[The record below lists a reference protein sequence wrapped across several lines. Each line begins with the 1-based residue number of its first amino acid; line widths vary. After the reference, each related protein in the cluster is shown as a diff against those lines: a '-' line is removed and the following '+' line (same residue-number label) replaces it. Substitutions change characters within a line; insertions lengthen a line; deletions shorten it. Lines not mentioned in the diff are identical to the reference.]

1 MNVNDIVEFK
11 KTKNRYRIAGF
22 GRMKVPNAKG
32 WVDSVV
38 YENFQDFDEKLGYVG
53 PKDVKIYTRELKDFE
68 AKFEISVP
76 KVQVFNSQDGKMIYD
91 FGLPELV
98 LARYFDE
105 GYGLRTSVHLSEE
118 GLKNVPMFCQTL
130 AGDIL
135 IGGMKTADERIEQKL
150 LDAIKKDI
158 KAGIFEKN
166 TVGLSEIQ
174 NLLYFLC
181 IPDDEKKD
189 ETPVPE
195 EKPVGVPDDET
206 EEPLNPNEILNEITA
221 TEKPLEGIKETPV
234 VDDQEDDDDPI
245 DDEDEQE

>member
-38 YENFQDFDEKLGYVG
+38 YENFQDFDEKFGYVG
-53 PKDVKIYTRELKDFE
+53 PKEVKIYTRELKDFE
-68 AKFEISVP
+68 EKFEISVP
-76 KVQVFNSQDGKMIYD
+76 KVQIFNSQDGKMIYD
-91 FGLPELV
+91 FGMPEVV

-105 GYGLRTSVHLSEE
+105 GYGLRASITIPEE
-118 GLKNVPMFCQTL
+118 YQKNVPTFCQIL

-135 IGGMKTADERIEQKL
+135 IGGMKTADERISQKL

-158 KAGIFEKN
+158 KAGVFEKT

-181 IPDDEKKD
+181 IPDNEKDEEKK
-189 ETPVPE
+189 PVE
-195 EKPVGVPDDET
+195 VEDDDEAD
-206 EEPLNPNEILNEITA
+206 EPLDPTSIIEE
-221 TEKPLEGIKETPV
+221 
-234 VDDQEDDDDPI
+234 VDKQPSSEQIPAPKNDQEDEDEDDEV